1 MTSLTMKSGG
11 EVTLPS
17 EICKRYGLTPTTPIR
32 VIETRT
38 GLLLVPLTDAPMNP
52 GLACELAEWQ
62 ELSATTWDAFAYEE
76 EPA

>member
-1 MTSLTMKSGG
+1 MTSLTMKADGD
-11 EVTLPS
+11 VTLPTD
-17 EICKRYGLTPTTPIR
+17 ICKRNGLTPTTHIR

-52 GLACELAEWQ
+52 ELARELAEWQ
-62 ELSATTWDAFAYEE
+62 ELSAATWDAFPYEE